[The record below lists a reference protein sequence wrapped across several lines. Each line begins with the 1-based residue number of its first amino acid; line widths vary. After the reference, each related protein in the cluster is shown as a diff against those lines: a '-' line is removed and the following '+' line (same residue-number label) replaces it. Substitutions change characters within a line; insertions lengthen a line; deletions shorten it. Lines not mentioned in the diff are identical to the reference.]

1 MSEIPETPTVRNT
14 AATTPA
20 TGTTVPARTPR
31 LYQVAAWVVIVAGIL
46 YIVTTIFFAG
56 YKLAGHHGHHYRHH
70 PNAMVHHH
78 RGPEG
83 APHGGRGGPGGPGA
97 PLGPGGPG
105 GPGNAVPGPG
115 QPPAS
120 VAPSLTPGR

>member
-1 MSEIPETPTVRNT
+1 MSEIPETPTVRTT
-14 AATTPA
+14 ATNPPA
-20 TGTTVPARTPR
+20 TGTTVPAKPPR

-56 YKLAGHHGHHYRHH
+56 FKIAGHHGHHHH
-70 PNAMVHHH
+70 WHHQNAMVHHH
-78 RGPEG
+78 RGP
-83 APHGGRGGPGGPGA
+83 GG
-97 PLGPGGPG
+97 GPGGPG
-105 GPGNAVPGPG
+105 GPGAHVGFGGPGGPGSAVPGPG

>member
-1 MSEIPETPTVRNT
+1 MSEIPETPTERT
-14 AATTPA
+14 YAATHRPA
-20 TGTTVPARTPR
+20 TETTVPAKPPR

-56 YKLAGHHGHHYRHH
+56 FKIAGHHGHHHWHH

-78 RGPEG
+78 QGPRGG
-83 APHGGRGGPGGPGA
+83 PHGGPGAPIGPGGPGS
-97 PLGPGGPG
+97 
-105 GPGNAVPGPG
+105 AVPGPG

>member
-1 MSEIPETPTVRNT
+1 MSEIPETPTVRT
-14 AATTPA
+14 AAATTPA
-20 TGTTVPARTPR
+20 TDNTVSARHPR

-56 YKLAGHHGHHYRHH
+56 YKLAGHHGHHHH
-70 PNAMVHHH
+70 GHHQNAMVHHH
-78 RGPEG
+78 RGPG
-83 APHGGRGGPGGPGA
+83 GGPHGPGA
-97 PLGPGGPG
+97 PLGPGAPG